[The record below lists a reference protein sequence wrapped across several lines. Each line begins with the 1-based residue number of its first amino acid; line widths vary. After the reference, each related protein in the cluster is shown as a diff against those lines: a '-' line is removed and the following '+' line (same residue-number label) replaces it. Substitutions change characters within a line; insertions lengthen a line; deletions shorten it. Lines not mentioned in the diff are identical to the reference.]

1 MACQFDHSK
10 YFIKNVV
17 TFFIIHNTYCSVVEV
32 WQVDM
37 IFFKYELFYDDVT
50 FPLKS
55 RDTVQVWLGGLLA
68 NRGCQQSTSYAGLL
82 QYFWSSDPF
91 VILHT
96 VWVNYRM
103 HCCSSV
109 SGQMC
114 IIFPDP
120 TTHQTSIEII
130 RIQ

>member
-82 QYFWSSDPF
+82 FLVFRPIFYF
-91 VILHT
+91 T
-96 VWVNYRM
+96 YRM
-103 HCCSSV
+103 S
-109 SGQMC
+109 
-114 IIFPDP
+114 
-120 TTHQTSIEII
+120 
-130 RIQ
+130 